1 MKLFYEQNKLKDYQR
16 DLDNEIKILELLSYN
31 KNSVNYL
38 GNYDKI
44 NEKIIVMEKCDN
56 NLKEFIK
63 KRRKG
68 LTTKEIKDKFK
79 KLNMLF
85 EDIQEKKI
93 IHRDLKLENFFIK
106 YKNKEKTDYL
116 IKLGDYGIGKFRDVS
131 FPNSSFSGLKGS
143 IETVA
148 PEIILEKK
156 TSYDSIEDIYSLG
169 IILYQI
175 ANNLKHPYGE
185 NSFKLVI
192 TYNNNYENDDFKI
205 EFDEEI
211 QDNDFKDLIYKM
223 IKLNPKN
230 RLNWDEYFSHKYF
243 K

>member
-1 MKLFYEQNKLKDYQR
+1 M
-16 DLDNEIKILELLSYN
+16 
-31 KNSVNYL
+31 
-38 GNYDKI
+38 
-44 NEKIIVMEKCDN
+44 
-56 NLKEFIK
+56 
-63 KRRKG
+63 
-68 LTTKEIKDKFK
+68 
-79 KLNMLF
+79 
-85 EDIQEKKI
+85 
-93 IHRDLKLENFFIK
+93 
-106 YKNKEKTDYL
+106 
-116 IKLGDYGIGKFRDVS
+116 S

-156 TSYDSIEDIYSLG
+156 TSYDSILDIYSLG
-169 IILYQI
+169 IILYQL
-175 ANNLKHPYGE
+175 AKNLKYPCGE

-211 QDNDFKDLIYKM
+211 QDKDFKDLIFKM